1 MPIAR
6 LVSAFT
12 AALVI
17 LFLGCHH
24 AAIAY
29 VLHRDGL
36 DPVLFPP
43 TRGDNASQIVSA
55 AIKSA
60 RRATPKTDC
69 DIPGDLISL
78 RWQGSTADISF
89 HSQAFFAISSD
100 QSPNQIGPGMYVD
113 PLLAIDKFRL
123 TLAERQAK
131 GCLRAIENERLRRAI
146 VEHFP
151 FPPAIAYFLQMGS
164 YDITGYF
171 DLTPDFRMQI
181 TSPIYPPGPEP
192 STKTLLGYETA
203 NYKFVGGGPDNR
215 TWLRL
220 ASATEVLIGA
230 APIEKRTLRNELPFS
245 KSPSHF
251 RLLFM
256 TDETTSD
263 RITRAVLLSAP
274 DESELTQAVARRGN
288 RPDDFCTTLSIAD
301 VNCTILPKNFG
312 VSPELRVRVNQK
324 DAFVRVGGMVQEVL
338 DPEGPEA
345 SPPPSLKVLRPF
357 HGRLIPIK
365 FDRSSRDILRL
376 VLLPG
381 DQITF

>member
-24 AAIAY
+24 AAVAY

-36 DPVLFPP
+36 YPILFPP
-43 TRGDNASQIVSA
+43 TRGDNASQILSA

-89 HSQAFFAISSD
+89 HSQALFATSFD

-131 GCLRAIENERLRRAI
+131 GCLRAVENERLRRAI

-151 FPPAIAYFLQMGS
+151 LPPTIAYFLQMGS

-181 TSPIYPPGPEP
+181 TSPIYPPGTEP
-192 STKTLLGYETA
+192 STKPYWDMRLPITSSLAEGLTTGRGSA
-203 NYKFVGGGPDNR
+203 WR
-215 TWLRL
+215 LRPRFS
-220 ASATEVLIGA
+220 SALH
-230 APIEKRTLRNELPFS
+230 PLKNELCVTNCRS
-245 KSPSHF
+245 
-251 RLLFM
+251 
-256 TDETTSD
+256 
-263 RITRAVLLSAP
+263 LS
-274 DESELTQAVARRGN
+274 
-288 RPDDFCTTLSIAD
+288 
-301 VNCTILPKNFG
+301 
-312 VSPELRVRVNQK
+312 
-324 DAFVRVGGMVQEVL
+324 
-338 DPEGPEA
+338 
-345 SPPPSLKVLRPF
+345 LRP
-357 HGRLIPIK
+357 
-365 FDRSSRDILRL
+365 
-376 VLLPG
+376 
-381 DQITF
+381 TFGCYL

>member
-6 LVSAFT
+6 LVSAV
-12 AALVI
+12 AVALLI

-24 AAIAY
+24 AATAY

-43 TRGDNASQIVSA
+43 RGDNASQVLSV
-55 AIKSA
+55 AIKDA
-60 RRATPKTDC
+60 RQATPKIDC

-89 HSQAFFAISSD
+89 HSQTFFAISPD
-100 QSPNQIGPGMYVD
+100 QSPNQIGRGMYID

-123 TLAERQAK
+123 TLADRQAK
-131 GCLRAIENERLRRAI
+131 GCLRSIENDRLRRAV
-146 VEHFP
+146 VERFP
-151 FPPAIAYFLQMGS
+151 LPPAIAYFLQMGS
-164 YDITGYF
+164 YDVTGYF

-181 TSPIYPPGPEP
+181 TSPIYPSGTEP
-192 STKTLLGYETA
+192 SPKTLLGYETA
-203 NYKFVGGGPDNR
+203 NYTFVREGPDNQTR
-215 TWLRL
+215 LRL

-230 APIEKRTLRNELPFS
+230 APIEKRTLRNDLPFS
-245 KSPSHF
+245 DSPAHF
-251 RLLFM
+251 RLQFM
-256 TDETTSD
+256 TDESTSN

-274 DESELTQAVARRGN
+274 DEAKLNEAVARRGS
-288 RPDDFCTTLSIAD
+288 RPDDFCTTLSIAN

-338 DPEGPEA
+338 DLEGPEA
-345 SPPPSLKVLRPF
+345 SPPPSLRVLRPF
-357 HGRLIPIK
+357 HGHLIPIK
-365 FDRSSRDILRL
+365 FDRSSRDILSL

>member
-6 LVSAFT
+6 FVSAFT

-24 AAIAY
+24 AAMAY

-36 DPVLFPP
+36 DPVLYPP
-43 TRGDNASQIVSA
+43 RGDNASQILLV
-55 AIKSA
+55 AIKGA
-60 RRATPKTDC
+60 RQATPKMDC

-89 HSQAFFAISSD
+89 HSQTFFALSSD
-100 QSPNQIGPGMYVD
+100 QSPNQIGRGMYVD

-123 TLAERQAK
+123 TLAERQAI

-146 VEHFP
+146 VERFP
-151 FPPAIAYFLQMGS
+151 LPPAIAYFLQMGS

-181 TSPIYPPGPEP
+181 TSPIYPAGTEP
-192 STKTLLGYETA
+192 SAKALLGYETA
-203 NYKFVGGGPDNR
+203 NYTFVGEEPDSR
-215 TWLRL
+215 TRLRL

-230 APIEKRTLRNELPFS
+230 APIEKRALRNELPFDR
-245 KSPSHF
+245 SPAHF

-256 TDETTSD
+256 TDETSSD
-263 RITRAVLLSAP
+263 RITRAALLSAP
-274 DESELTQAVARRGN
+274 DETKLAQAVANRGN
-288 RPDDFCTTLSIAD
+288 RPDDFCTALSIDD

-312 VSPELRVRVNQK
+312 VSPELRVRVNRK

-338 DPEGPEA
+338 DLENPEA
-345 SPPPSLKVLRPF
+345 GPPPSLKVLRPF

-365 FDRSSRDILRL
+365 FDSSSRDILRL